1 MGTATRPSEA
11 RARRPRAILFDVGM
25 TLVHPDGGV
34 IAHELDARGIP
45 GVTAADAVAA
55 LQMACDA
62 SHMRLPAGQDAIGRT
77 GLAFAGALGLPP
89 APTAEALRTCLTERD
104 LYREL
109 DPGAAPALEALR
121 DLGIRL
127 AVVSNSDGTL
137 LEELDR
143 WSLRGYFDVIVD
155 STVAGVEKPDPGI
168 FRIAVDRLGLEAE
181 HCWYVGDHVVND
193 VVGGM
198 AAGIGEIV
206 LYDRF
211 ELYRHIPGVHR
222 IAELPGLVTLAKE
235 ALSGA
240 APGGRPTAPR
250 PAALS

>member
-1 MGTATRPSEA
+1 MSAAARPAGAPA
-11 RARRPRAILFDVGM
+11 RTPRAILFDVGM
-25 TLVHPDGGV
+25 TLVHPDGSV
-34 IAHELDARGIP
+34 ISQELAARGVP
-45 GVTAADAVAA
+45 GVTAADAGAA

-62 SHMRLPAGQDAIGRT
+62 SHMRLPAGHDAIGRT

-89 APTAEALRTCLTERD
+89 EPTVEALRTCLTERD

-109 DPGAAPALEALR
+109 DPGAAPVLQALR
-121 DLGIRL
+121 DLGVVL

-168 FRIAVDRLGLEAE
+168 FRIAVDRLRLDAAD
-181 HCWYVGDHVVND
+181 CWYVGDHVVND

-211 ELYRHIPGVHR
+211 DLYRHIPGVHR
-222 IAELPGLVTLAKE
+222 ITELPNLVTLTEE
-235 ALSGA
+235 ALA
-240 APGGRPTAPR
+240 TTAR
-250 PAALS
+250 

>member
-1 MGTATRPSEA
+1 MSATARPSA
-11 RARRPRAILFDVGM
+11 SIPTRPRAILFDVGM
-25 TLVHPDGGV
+25 TLVHPDGTV
-34 IAHELDARGIP
+34 ISEELAARGVS
-45 GVTAADAVAA
+45 GVTASDAGAA

-62 SHMRLPAGQDAIGRT
+62 SHMRLPSAYDAIGRT

-89 APTAEALRTCLTERD
+89 EPTVAALRTCLTERD

-109 DPGAAPALEALR
+109 DPHAASVLQTLR
-121 DLGIRL
+121 DLGIVL
-127 AVVSNSDGTL
+127 AVVSNSDGSL

-168 FRIAVDRLGLEAE
+168 FRIAVEQLQLNAKD
-181 HCWYVGDHVVND
+181 CWYVGDHVLND

-211 ELYRHIPGVHR
+211 DLYRHIPGVHR
-222 IAELPGLVTLAKE
+222 ITELPGLVTLAKE
-235 ALSGA
+235 V
-240 APGGRPTAPR
+240 
-250 PAALS
+250 PAATAVG

>member
-1 MGTATRPSEA
+1 MTP
-11 RARRPRAILFDVGM
+11 RRPRAILFDVGM
-25 TLVHPDGGV
+25 TLVHPDGTV
-34 IAHELDARGIP
+34 IAQELAARGVAD
-45 GVTAADAVAA
+45 VTAADAVAA

-62 SHMRLPAGQDAIGRT
+62 SHMRLPAGHDAVGRT

-89 APTAEALRTCLTERD
+89 EPTVAALRRCLTERD
-104 LYREL
+104 LYRDL
-109 DPGAAPALEALR
+109 DPEAATALQALR
-121 DLGIRL
+121 GLGVVL

-143 WSLRGYFDVIVD
+143 WSLRGYFDVVVD

-168 FRIAVDRLGLEAE
+168 FRIAVDQLQLRAE
-181 HCWYVGDHVVND
+181 DCWYVGDHVVND

-211 ELYRHIPGVHR
+211 DLYRHIPGVHR
-222 IAELPGLVTLAKE
+222 ITGLPGLVTLARE
-235 ALSGA
+235 ALAGSIAG
-240 APGGRPTAPR
+240 
-250 PAALS
+250 LS